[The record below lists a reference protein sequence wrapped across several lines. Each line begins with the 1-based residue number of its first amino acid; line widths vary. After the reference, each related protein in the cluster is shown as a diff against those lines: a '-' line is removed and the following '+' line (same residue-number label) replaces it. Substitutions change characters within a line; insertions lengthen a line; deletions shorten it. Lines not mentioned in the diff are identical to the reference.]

1 MRLAAPGPSPDGPGA
16 ACSVSRSHTFGVG
29 AAIVAPAGRRLGIDL
44 VAVARVDERHA
55 RAVLQDREW
64 AVLAFAGGVRPALAW
79 ALKEA
84 GAKASGDAS
93 RWFAHGIVVGF
104 ATEGLCVRIGGGG
117 LLLHAGC
124 RVFGDYLCAWVRD

>member
-1 MRLAAPGPSPDGPGA
+1 
-16 ACSVSRSHTFGVG
+16 VSRSHTLGVG

-44 VAVARVDERHA
+44 VAIARVDERHA

-84 GAKASGDAS
+84 AAKASGDAM
-93 RWFAHGIVVGF
+93 RWFPHGIVVGF
-104 ATEGLCVRIGGGG
+104 ATEGLCVGIGGDGRP
-117 LLLHAGC
+117 LRAGW
-124 RVFGDYLCAWVRD
+124 RVFGDYLCAWIRD